1 MNNIPYGR
9 QEITLDDIDKVVQVL
24 NSEFLTQG
32 PMVPKFEDSIK
43 KYCGVNHA
51 VAVNSATSALHIAYK
66 ALGLSVG
73 DIVWT
78 SPNTFV
84 ATSNAALLC
93 GASIDFV
100 DVDEHGNMCVFE
112 LEQKLQIAE
121 RAGKL
126 PKVVTPVHFA
136 GLPCN
141 MDKIHKLSK
150 QYNFRIVEDAS
161 HAIGSE
167 YKLKKTGSCLYSD
180 ICIFSLHPVKIITSG
195 EGGLAT
201 TNCQKLF
208 DRMVLL
214 RSHGVTRDREQLN
227 SKSDEGAW
235 YYEQQELGFNYRM
248 TDIHAALALS
258 QLNRLDTYVKIRNEL
273 AGRYLENLI
282 DPRITLPSTVVET
295 VSSWH
300 LFVIKLDQGQNRKQ
314 VFNYLRS
321 RNIGVNVHYIPVHY
335 QPYYQSIGFKK
346 GFFPKAEKAYGAALS
361 LPIFPTL
368 SNAQQDYVIENVF
381 NSLE

>member
-258 QLNRLDTYVKIRNEL
+258 QLNRLDTYVKLRNEL

-300 LFVIKLDQGQNRKQ
+300 LFVIKLDQ
-314 VFNYLRS
+314 
-321 RNIGVNVHYIPVHY
+321 
-335 QPYYQSIGFKK
+335 
-346 GFFPKAEKAYGAALS
+346 
-361 LPIFPTL
+361 
-368 SNAQQDYVIENVF
+368 
-381 NSLE
+381 